1 MPDEQKDI
9 LDDLY
14 RKIVRI
20 ENSIESV
27 KHHPSQNG
35 GWMQMMGLIEKIDER
50 LEALERSLN
59 DPRSGAIA
67 EVTSLREWRSRIDT
81 TLHELQESSTK
92 VVKMEMQLSAYNKIV
107 WAIGLAVA
115 GLLTKSLMSLIMI

>member
-81 TLHELQESSTK
+81 TLHEMQESSTK
-92 VVKMEMQLSAYNKIV
+92 VVKMELQLSAYNKVV

-115 GLLTKSLMSLIMI
+115 GLLTKALMGLIII